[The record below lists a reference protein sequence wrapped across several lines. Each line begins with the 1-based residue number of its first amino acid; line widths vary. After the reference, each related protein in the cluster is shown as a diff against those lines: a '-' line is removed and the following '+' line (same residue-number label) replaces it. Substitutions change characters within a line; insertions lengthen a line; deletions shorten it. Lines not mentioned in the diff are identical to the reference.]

1 MNLGLDCP
9 CLINVGG
16 RGVSGT
22 DWLISPVYSSPKED
36 SRWVRANLNQESSY
50 LDVAL
55 FSLQNQGLLGRGVRN
70 RRRENLS
77 IAKKGGGPDLYQD
90 FLVDL

>member
-22 DWLISPVYSSPKED
+22 DRLISPVYSSPKED
-36 SRWVRANLNQESSY
+36 SGWVGGWVRANLNQESSY

-55 FSLQNQGLLGRGVRN
+55 FSLQNQGLLKFKEGFPKNN
-70 RRRENLS
+70 RIPSQKTKR
-77 IAKKGGGPDLYQD
+77 
-90 FLVDL
+90 

>member
-16 RGVSGT
+16 KGGLRDRLAHFASVLFSKGGQ
-22 DWLISPVYSSPKED
+22 WLVG
-36 SRWVRANLNQESSY
+36 WVRANLNQESSY

-55 FSLQNQGLLGRGVRN
+55 FSLQNQGLLMFKEGFPKRN
-70 RRRENLS
+70 RIPSQKTKR
-77 IAKKGGGPDLYQD
+77 
-90 FLVDL
+90 